1 MTRKLQSSS
10 LLKWILP
17 ASASLAI
24 CGLLFVTLI
33 WAAGKADEVASS
45 HQRGFITLA
54 MMKLQSA
61 IAHDQESVTVWD
73 DAVVESQRGD
83 TAWIEANLGS
93 WMHTYFSH
101 DASLLLSPDSSLV
114 YQFIADPK
122 GAPDAQQFRDAYLP
136 LVTKLRTRLSRGD
149 TQGTSAQVLSIGEAD
164 VSRIGNRSAV
174 VSIKP
179 LMSHTGNVVQAP
191 GTEFLH
197 VAVRFLDGDLPA
209 EIGHEYAF
217 SDLRFTRDQPSETGA
232 AFIPLT
238 SRDGT
243 PAGFFRWAPFQPGND
258 VLRATVPVLLV
269 TFGTL
274 FAGASLAGHALFR
287 RSERLA
293 ASRKE
298 LEHQASHDALT
309 GLANRNFFAI
319 RLASTLANAATDQR
333 HCILFVDLDRFKT
346 VNDTFGH
353 PVGDKLIMTAAARMR
368 DLLPNSLIARVGGDE
383 FNILLSNADAQ
394 NVEEI
399 AKNIVT
405 ALRAPFEIDTVHI
418 AIGASIGAAVTTGP
432 CDPIELTRK
441 ADIALYHAKAAG
453 RNTHAIFGSH
463 MDELLSDRRAL
474 EADLR
479 LALKTHSQLETF
491 YQPVFAADTGALS
504 SLEALARWKHPT
516 LGDVSPDQFIPL
528 AEETGLIHEI
538 SALVLEDACR
548 TLAELPDIHIAV
560 NASAL
565 ELASPGYALRVLGIL
580 AKWQVQPNR
589 LEIEL
594 TESAMTPEKSEVE
607 TTISTLRSAGVR
619 FAIDDFGT
627 GYSTFS
633 RIQRIE
639 VDRIKIDKSF
649 IGEMHQGASKAVVSA
664 MISMAKAKGLLVT
677 AEGVETDEQRSALQD
692 FGCDHLQ
699 GFLLSKPLPR
709 STAITLATAD
719 QRVTGIRA

>member
-1 MTRKLQSSS
+1 MTLKFQSSS

-24 CGLLFVTLI
+24 CGILFLTLT
-33 WAAGKADEVASS
+33 WAAGKADEAAASR
-45 HQRGFITLA
+45 QRGFITRA
-54 MMKLQSA
+54 VTKLQSA

-73 DAVVESQRGD
+73 DAVGKSQRGD
-83 TAWIEANLGS
+83 MAWIDANLGS
-93 WMHTYFSH
+93 WMRTYFDH
-101 DASLLLSPDSSLV
+101 DASLLLSPDLSLI
-114 YQFIADPK
+114 YQFIEDRERS
-122 GAPDAQQFRDAYLP
+122 PDAQQFRDAYLP
-136 LVTKLRTRLSRGD
+136 LARQLRARLARGD
-149 TQGTSAQVLSIGEAD
+149 TQGTSAKVLSIGESDLA
-164 VSRIGNRSAV
+164 RIGNRSAI

-179 LMSHTGNVVQAP
+179 LISDTGNIVQAP
-191 GTEFLH
+191 GAEFLH
-197 VAVRFLDGDLPA
+197 VAIRFLDGDLPA
-209 EIGHEYAF
+209 DIGQEYAF
-217 SDLRFTRDQPSETGA
+217 TNLRFTRDEPSERNAT
-232 AFIPLT
+232 FIPVT
-238 SRDGT
+238 SRDGA
-243 PAGFFRWAPFQPGND
+243 PVGFFRWEPFQPGNY
-258 VLRATVPVLLV
+258 VLRATAPALVLAFV
-269 TFGTL
+269 TL
-274 FAGASLAGHALFR
+274 FTGASLAGHALFR
-287 RSERLA
+287 RSVRLA
-293 ASRKE
+293 ASRAE

-319 RLASTLANAATDQR
+319 RLASTLANAAADQSY
-333 HCILFVDLDRFKT
+333 CILFVDLDRFKM

-353 PVGDKLIMTAAARMR
+353 PVGDRLIMMAAARMR
-368 DLLPNSLIARVGGDE
+368 DLLPKSLIARVGGDE
-383 FNILLSNADAQ
+383 FNILLSDADAH
-394 NVEEI
+394 NVDEI
-399 AKNIVT
+399 ARNIV
-405 ALRAPFEIDTVHI
+405 AAIRAPFEIDTVQI
-418 AIGASIGAAVTTGP
+418 AIGASVGAAVTTGP
-432 CDPIELTRK
+432 CDPVELTRK

-479 LALKTHSQLETF
+479 LALQTHSQLETF
-491 YQPVFAADTGALS
+491 YQPVYAADTGALS

-516 LGDVSPDQFIPL
+516 LGYVSPDQFIPL
-528 AEETGLIHEI
+528 AEESGLIHEI

-548 TLAELPDIHIAV
+548 MLAEVPGIHIAV

-580 AKWQVQPNR
+580 ARWQVQPNR

-594 TESAMTPEKSEVE
+594 TESAMAPEKSELE

-649 IGEMHQGASKAVVSA
+649 IGEMHQGASRAVVSA

-709 STAITLATAD
+709 STAITLAAGD
-719 QRVTGIRA
+719 QRVSGIRA